1 MQRIRMGDM
10 PARSVRYRGQT
21 EQSPGGIMPSPS
33 KSARARFRLSAP
45 AMVALLL
52 ALVTAAVPPLQP
64 PAAASGAKTPGAIIW
79 AVGDIGVCNRRTD
92 TLVANLIKRH
102 RGTVLTLGDHAYPA
116 GSPED
121 FANCFDPPWHDL
133 VRRTQPAPG
142 NHEYRTADG
151 AGYFAYFGDRARG
164 GYYAFTRGEWR
175 IYSLNSSALGPAQ
188 LDWLAADLAAHP
200 VGCSLA
206 YWHEPL
212 FTSHLDGPTPEVKA
226 LWDLLAAAGVD
237 VVLNGHAHDYERF
250 APQTPDGVAA
260 DDGMRE
266 FIVGTGGRTLGGFGD
281 PAANSEVRQAKTW
294 GALRMRLAPGGYS
307 WQFYRAAGE
316 DFTDSGTGACH

>member
-1 MQRIRMGDM
+1 MPSAPS
-10 PARSVRYRGQT
+10 PARAAAPRLPRGV
-21 EQSPGGIMPSPS
+21 
-33 KSARARFRLSAP
+33 A
-45 AMVALLL
+45 ALLL
-52 ALVTAAVPPLQP
+52 AIIVIGVPPIQLQ
-64 PAAASGAKTPGAIIW
+64 AASRATTPGAIIW
-79 AVGDIGVCNRRTD
+79 AVGDIGVCKRRTD
-92 TLVANLIKRH
+92 TLVANLIERH
-102 RGTVLTLGDHAYPA
+102 QGTVLTLGDHAYPA
-116 GSPED
+116 GSVED
-121 FANCFDPPWHDL
+121 FAHCFDPPWQDL
-133 VRRTQPAPG
+133 IPRTHPAPG

-151 AGYFAYFGDRARG
+151 GGYFAYFGDRARG

-175 IYSLNSSALGPAQ
+175 IYSLNSSALGGGQ

-212 FTSHLDGPTPEVKA
+212 FTSHLGGPTPAVKA
-226 LWDLLAAAGVD
+226 FWDLLATAGVD

-250 APQTPDGVAA
+250 APQTPDAVAA
-260 DDGMRE
+260 DDGIRE

-316 DFTDSGTGACH
+316 DFTDSGTGVCH